1 MQLRRFI
8 LFKAMDI
15 KSPERRSQNMAK
27 IRSRNT
33 KPEVYLRKLLFKKG
47 YRYSLNKKGLPGTPD
62 LYFRKYNTVIFV
74 HGCFWHR
81 HQKCK
86 YAYMPK
92 SNIEFWQEKFN
103 NNIERDKRQLEE
115 LEKLHI
121 RVLIVWECTIR
132 KMKKEPE
139 FENKVITA
147 IEEFLADQDRFK
159 KEL

>member
-1 MQLRRFI
+1 
-8 LFKAMDI
+8 
-15 KSPERRSQNMAK
+15 MAK
-27 IRSRNT
+27 NRSRNT

-115 LEKLHI
+115 LEKLYI

>member
-1 MQLRRFI
+1 
-8 LFKAMDI
+8 MDI

>member
-1 MQLRRFI
+1 
-8 LFKAMDI
+8 MDI

-33 KPEVYLRKLLFKKG
+33 KPEVFLKKLLFKKG

-115 LEKLHI
+115 LEKLYI

>member
-1 MQLRRFI
+1 
-8 LFKAMDI
+8 MDI

-115 LEKLHI
+115 LEKLYI

>member
-1 MQLRRFI
+1 
-8 LFKAMDI
+8 MDI

-33 KPEVYLRKLLFKKG
+33 KPEVFLKKLLFKKG